1 VVKTWLRRFLG
12 LGDSSSPAA
21 ETKSGLQ
28 ERLDKI
34 DERLDFHAG
43 MIRRL
48 RGRITGGLRGDPESP
63 EAGSDTGEHSGAV
76 RGNPQAIELLK
87 KRGRM

>member
-1 VVKTWLRRFLG
+1 MLLTWFRRLLG
-12 LGDSSSPAA
+12 LEPPL
-21 ETKSGLQ
+21 ETRSGLQ

-48 RGRITGGLRGDPESP
+48 RGRITGGLRGDPDRPDQTEGAESVNGTP
-63 EAGSDTGEHSGAV
+63 
-76 RGNPQAIELLK
+76 RGNPQAIELLR